1 MQEPTFFQ
9 DTLQTSD
16 NHGTMQIYE
25 SYVRLNVLARGQ
37 IEWDLTMRKKIH
49 LLSTCCS
56 FEKNSRLFT
65 IFPDLMSIFQTFPKI
80 QKFQKCKTNPV
91 IIFAYKSDCLGTTS
105 SYILLISF

>member
-9 DTLQTSD
+9 DALQTSD

-56 FEKNSRLFT
+56 FEKNSRLPVY
-65 IFPDLMSIFQTFPKI
+65 FPDFSKNTKVSKVQNEPCHYLCL
-80 QKFQKCKTNPV
+80 QK
-91 IIFAYKSDCLGTTS
+91 
-105 SYILLISF
+105 